1 MVGTSLACVSSNVSL
16 FANKQSQCLHLYVYF
31 HACLFILELG
41 AKFAENGLLGG
52 ESLTREFEQ
61 NGFVFIES
69 CNVICNMLIYDPQLP
84 NRAHLLFIAHKL
96 AKP

>member
-1 MVGTSLACVSSNVSL
+1 MVGTSLSSNVSP
-16 FANKQSQCLHLYVYF
+16 FANKQSQCLHLYVSF

-41 AKFAENGLLGG
+41 AKFAANGLLGG

-69 CNVICNMLIYDPQLP
+69 CNGSLLIYDPRLP
-84 NRAHLLFIAHKL
+84 NRASFIDTL
-96 AKP
+96 TIYNT

>member
-1 MVGTSLACVSSNVSL
+1 MCSSNVSP
-16 FANKQSQCLHLYVYF
+16 FANKQSHCLHLYVSF
-31 HACLFILELG
+31 HVCLFTLELG

-69 CNVICNMLIYDPQLP
+69 CNGNMLIHDSQLP
-84 NRAHLLFIAHKL
+84 SRASLIDTLTMYS
-96 AKP
+96 